1 MSAQKQTLKMGFEMV
16 TMLEI
21 KDLHV
26 SIESK
31 QILKGVNLKV
41 SQGEIHAVMGPN
53 GSGKSTLAN
62 TLMGHPKYKVDSGDI
77 LVNGESILGLTPDKR
92 AKKGLFLAFQY
103 PLEISGV
110 PLAQF
115 LRSAY
120 RSVKGDGQ
128 KVEAKGVGGEM
139 ISALAFRKKLE
150 EKLKQVDLD
159 PSFEKRYLNEG
170 FSGGEKK
177 RAEILQMAILQP
189 AIAIMDET
197 DSGLDIDAVRKVAE
211 VISDMAGPEMGV
223 LLITHY
229 QRILDYIKPQFVH
242 VMVEGRIFQSGG
254 PELAKMLEQKG
265 YEWIEK
271 QAAPTAV

>member
-1 MSAQKQTLKMGFEMV
+1 MPST
-16 TMLEI
+16 LEI

-26 SIESK
+26 SIEGK

-41 SQGEIHAVMGPN
+41 TQGEIHAIMGPN

-77 LVNGESILGLTPDKR
+77 LIDGESIVGATPDVR

-103 PLEISGV
+103 PLEIPGV

-120 RSVKGDGQ
+120 RSVRGEVKSD
-128 KVEAKGVGGEM
+128 AKGVGGEM
-139 ISALAFRKKLE
+139 ISALAFKKKLE
-150 EKLKQVDLD
+150 DKLKEVDMD
-159 PSFEKRYLNEG
+159 PAFAKRYLNEG

-189 AIAIMDET
+189 KISIMDET

-211 VISDMAGPEMGV
+211 VLSKMAGPDMGV

-229 QRILDYIKPQFVH
+229 QRILEYIKPRFVH
-242 VMVEGRIFQSGG
+242 VMVNGRIFRSGG
-254 PELAKMLEQKG
+254 PELAKLLEEKG
-265 YEWIEK
+265 YSWIE
-271 QAAPTAV
+271 QEAAAVI

>member
-1 MSAQKQTLKMGFEMV
+1 MAT
-16 TMLEI
+16 TLEI
-21 KDLHV
+21 RDLHV
-26 SIESK
+26 NIEAK

-41 SQGEIHAVMGPN
+41 AQGEIHAIMGPN

-62 TLMGHPKYKVDSGDI
+62 TLMGHPKYKVTGGDI
-77 LVNGESILGLTPDKR
+77 LVNGESIVHLTPDQR

-120 RSVKGDGQ
+120 RSVKGESP
-128 KVEAKGVGGEM
+128 KTEAKGVGGEM
-139 ISALAFRKKLE
+139 ISALAFKKKLE
-150 EKLKQVDLD
+150 EKLKEVDLD
-159 PSFEKRYLNEG
+159 ESFSKRYLNEG

-177 RAEILQMAILQP
+177 RAEILQMAILTP
-189 AIAIMDET
+189 TIAIMDET

-211 VISDMAGPEMGV
+211 VIARMAGPEMGV

-229 QRILDYIKPQFVH
+229 QRILDYIKPEFVH
-242 VMVEGRIFQSGG
+242 VMVDGRIFQSGG
-254 PELAKMLEQKG
+254 PELAKMLEVKG
-265 YEWIEK
+265 YEWIER
-271 QAAPTAV
+271 QAAPAAV

>member
-1 MSAQKQTLKMGFEMV
+1 
-16 TMLEI
+16 
-21 KDLHV
+21 V
-26 SIESK
+26 SIWGK

-77 LVNGESILGLTPDKR
+77 LVNGESIVGLAPDVR

-120 RSVKGDGQ
+120 RAMKGETEKKSDT
-128 KVEAKGVGGEM
+128 KGVGGEM
-139 ISALAFRKKLE
+139 ISALAFKKKLE
-150 EKLKQVDLD
+150 EKLKEVDMD
-159 PSFEKRYLNEG
+159 PAFAKRYLNEG

-211 VISDMAGPEMGV
+211 VVSHLAGPEMGI

-229 QRILDYIKPQFVH
+229 QRILEYIKPQFVH
-242 VMVEGRIFQSGG
+242 VMVDGRIFRSGG
-254 PELAKMLEQKG
+254 PELARLLEERG
-265 YEWIEK
+265 YSWVEQE
-271 QAAPTAV
+271 AAATAS

>member
-1 MSAQKQTLKMGFEMV
+1 MPST
-16 TMLEI
+16 LEI

-26 SIESK
+26 SIEGK
-31 QILKGVNLKV
+31 QILKGVNLNV

-77 LVNGESILGLTPDKR
+77 LIDGESIVGVTPDVR

-120 RSVKGDGQ
+120 RSVKGETKSD
-128 KVEAKGVGGEM
+128 VKGVGGEM
-139 ISALAFRKKLE
+139 ISALAFKKKLE
-150 EKLKQVDLD
+150 EKLKEVDMD
-159 PSFEKRYLNEG
+159 PAFAKRYLNEG

-189 AIAIMDET
+189 KIAIMDET

-211 VISDMAGPEMGV
+211 VLSTMAGPDMGV

-229 QRILDYIKPQFVH
+229 QRILEYIKPQFVH
-242 VMVEGRIFQSGG
+242 VMVSGRIFRSGG
-254 PELAKMLEQKG
+254 PELARLLEEKG
-265 YEWIEK
+265 YSWIE
-271 QAAPTAV
+271 QEAAAIV

>member
-1 MSAQKQTLKMGFEMV
+1 VIALLT
-16 TMLEI
+16 TLEI

-26 SIESK
+26 SIDNK

-41 SQGEIHAVMGPN
+41 AQGEIHAVMGPN

-77 LVNGESILGLTPDKR
+77 LVNGESILGLTPDLR
-92 AKKGLFLAFQY
+92 AKEGLFLAFQY

-115 LRSAY
+115 LRTAF
-120 RSVKGDGQ
+120 RSVRGDEG
-128 KVEAKGVGGEM
+128 KKSEGKGVGSEVV
-139 ISALAFRKKLE
+139 SAMAFKKKLE
-150 EKLKQVDLD
+150 EKLKEVDLD
-159 PSFEKRYLNEG
+159 SSFAKRYLNEG

-211 VISDMAGPEMGV
+211 VVSRMAGPEMGV

-229 QRILDYIKPQFVH
+229 QRILEYVKPQYVH
-242 VMVEGRIFQSGG
+242 VMADGRIFRSGG
-254 PELAKMLEQKG
+254 PELAKMLEERG
-265 YEWIEK
+265 YEWIERA
-271 QAAPTAV
+271 AAPA

>member
-1 MSAQKQTLKMGFEMV
+1 
-16 TMLEI
+16 
-21 KDLHV
+21 
-26 SIESK
+26 
-31 QILKGVNLKV
+31 
-41 SQGEIHAVMGPN
+41 MGPN

-77 LVNGESILGLTPDKR
+77 LVNGESIVGMPPDQR
-92 AKKGLFLAFQY
+92 ARKGLFLAFQY

-120 RSVKGDGQ
+120 RSLKGETQQ
-128 KVEAKGVGGEM
+128 KTETKGVGGEM
-139 ISALAFRKKLE
+139 ISALAFKNKLE
-150 EKLKQVDLD
+150 EKLKEVDLD
-159 PSFEKRYLNEG
+159 EAFAKRYLNEG

-211 VISDMAGPEMGV
+211 VISRMAGPEMGV

-229 QRILDYIKPQFVH
+229 QRILEYIRPQFVH
-242 VMVEGRIFQSGG
+242 VMVDGRIFQSGG
-254 PELAKMLEQKG
+254 PELAKLLEERG
-265 YEWIEK
+265 YEWIER
-271 QAAPTAV
+271 QAAPTAL

>member
-1 MSAQKQTLKMGFEMV
+1 MPT
-16 TMLEI
+16 TLEI
-21 KDLHV
+21 KDLHA
-26 SIESK
+26 SIEGK

-41 SQGEIHAVMGPN
+41 VQGEIHAIMGPN

-62 TLMGHPKYKVDSGDI
+62 TLMGHPKYRVDSGDI
-77 LVNGESILGLTPDKR
+77 LVNGESIVGMPPDLR
-92 AKKGLFLAFQY
+92 AKRGLFLAFQY

-120 RSVKGDGQ
+120 RSVRGETKSD
-128 KVEAKGVGGEM
+128 AKGVGGEM
-139 ISALAFRKKLE
+139 ITALAFKKKLE
-150 EKLKQVDLD
+150 EKLKEVDMD
-159 PSFEKRYLNEG
+159 PAFSKRYLNEG

-177 RAEILQMAILQP
+177 RAEVLQMAILQP

-211 VISDMAGPEMGV
+211 VVARMAGPQMGV

-229 QRILDYIKPQFVH
+229 QRILEYIKPQFVH
-242 VMVEGRIFQSGG
+242 VMASGRIFRSGG
-254 PELAKMLEQKG
+254 PELAKVLEEKG
-265 YEWIEK
+265 YSWIE
-271 QAAPTAV
+271 QEAAAAV

>member
-1 MSAQKQTLKMGFEMV
+1 MPT
-16 TMLEI
+16 TLEI

-26 SIESK
+26 SIEGK
-31 QILKGVNLKV
+31 QILKGVDLKV
-41 SQGEIHAVMGPN
+41 SQGEIHAIMGPN

-77 LVNGESILGLTPDKR
+77 LVNGESIVGLTPDLR

-120 RSVKGDGQ
+120 RSVKGEQ
-128 KVEAKGVGGEM
+128 KTDAKGVGGEM
-139 ISALAFRKKLE
+139 ISALAFKKKLE
-150 EKLKQVDLD
+150 EKLKEVEMD
-159 PSFEKRYLNEG
+159 PAFAKRYLNEG

-177 RAEILQMAILQP
+177 RAEVLQMAILEP
-189 AIAIMDET
+189 AITIMDET
-197 DSGLDIDAVRKVAE
+197 DSGLDIDAIRKVAE
-211 VISDMAGPEMGV
+211 VVARMAGPKMGV
-223 LLITHY
+223 LIITHY
-229 QRILDYIKPQFVH
+229 QRILEYIKPQFVH
-242 VMVEGRIFQSGG
+242 IMVDGRIFQSGG
-254 PELAKMLEQKG
+254 PELAEVLEQRG

-271 QAAPTAV
+271 EAVAPTAA

>member
-1 MSAQKQTLKMGFEMV
+1 MT
-16 TMLEI
+16 TTLEI
-21 KDLHV
+21 KDLRV
-26 SIESK
+26 SIEDK

-62 TLMGHPKYKVDSGDI
+62 ALMGHPKYRVDSGDI
-77 LVNGESILGLTPDKR
+77 LVNGESIVGLTADLR

-120 RSVKGDGQ
+120 RSVKGEQ
-128 KVEAKGVGGEM
+128 KQKTQGKGVGGEM
-139 ISALAFRKKLE
+139 ISALAFKKKLD
-150 EKLKQVDLD
+150 EKLKEVDLD
-159 PSFEKRYLNEG
+159 PAFAKRYLNEG

-211 VISDMAGPEMGV
+211 VVARMAGPEMGV

-229 QRILDYIKPQFVH
+229 QRILEYIKPQFVH
-242 VMVEGRIFQSGG
+242 VMVDGRIFQSGG
-254 PELAKMLEQKG
+254 PELAKMLEERG
-265 YEWIEK
+265 YEWIEREV
-271 QAAPTAV
+271 AAAAR

>member
-1 MSAQKQTLKMGFEMV
+1 MPT
-16 TMLEI
+16 TLEI

-26 SIESK
+26 SIEGK

-41 SQGEIHAVMGPN
+41 SQGEIHAIMGPN

-62 TLMGHPKYKVDSGDI
+62 TLMGNPKYKVDSGDI
-77 LVNGESILGLTPDKR
+77 LIDGESIVGATPDVR

-120 RSVKGDGQ
+120 RSVKGETKSDT
-128 KVEAKGVGGEM
+128 KGVGGEM
-139 ISALAFRKKLE
+139 ISALAFKKKLE
-150 EKLKQVDLD
+150 EKLKEVDMD
-159 PSFEKRYLNEG
+159 PAFAKRYLNEG

-189 AIAIMDET
+189 KISIMDET

-211 VISDMAGPEMGV
+211 VLSHMAGPDMGV

-229 QRILDYIKPQFVH
+229 QRILEYIKPEFVH
-242 VMVEGRIFQSGG
+242 VMVNGRIFKSGG
-254 PELAKMLEQKG
+254 PELAKLLEEKG
-265 YEWIEK
+265 YSWIE
-271 QAAPTAV
+271 QEAAAVI

>member
-1 MSAQKQTLKMGFEMV
+1 MPV
-16 TMLEI
+16 TLEI
-21 KDLHV
+21 RDLHV
-26 SIESK
+26 SIEAK

-77 LVNGESILGLTPDKR
+77 LVNGESIVNLAPDKR

-120 RSVKGDGQ
+120 RSVKGET
-128 KVEAKGVGGEM
+128 EAKTDMKTAVGKEM

-150 EKLKQVDLD
+150 EKLKEVEMD
-159 PSFEKRYLNEG
+159 PAFAKRYLNEG

-177 RAEILQMAILQP
+177 RAEILQMAILEP

-211 VISDMAGPEMGV
+211 VISRMAGPQMGV

-229 QRILDYIKPQFVH
+229 QRILEYIKPQFVH
-242 VMVEGRIFQSGG
+242 VMVDGRIFQSGG
-254 PELAKMLEQKG
+254 PELAKLLEERG
-265 YEWIEK
+265 YEWIERK
-271 QAAPTAV
+271 ASVPAA

>member
-1 MSAQKQTLKMGFEMV
+1 MPT
-16 TMLEI
+16 TLEI

-26 SIESK
+26 SIEGK

-41 SQGEIHAVMGPN
+41 TQGEIHAVMGPN

-77 LVNGESILGLTPDKR
+77 LIDGESIVGATPDVR
-92 AKKGLFLAFQY
+92 ARRGLFLAFQY

-120 RSVKGDGQ
+120 RSVKGETKSD
-128 KVEAKGVGGEM
+128 AKGVSGEM
-139 ISALAFRKKLE
+139 ISALAFKKKLE
-150 EKLKQVDLD
+150 EKLKEVDMD
-159 PSFEKRYLNEG
+159 PAFAKRYLNEG

-189 AIAIMDET
+189 KISIMDET

-211 VISDMAGPEMGV
+211 VVSSMAGPNMGI

-229 QRILDYIKPQFVH
+229 QRILEYIRPQFVH
-242 VMVEGRIFQSGG
+242 VMVSGRIFRSGG
-254 PELAKMLEQKG
+254 AELAKLLEEKG
-265 YEWIEK
+265 YTWIE
-271 QAAPTAV
+271 QEAAATVV

>member
-1 MSAQKQTLKMGFEMV
+1 MPT
-16 TMLEI
+16 TLEI
-21 KDLHV
+21 KNLHV
-26 SIESK
+26 SIGDK

-62 TLMGHPKYKVDSGDI
+62 TLMGHPKYKVNSGDI
-77 LVNGESILGLTPDKR
+77 LVNGESIVALPPNVR

-120 RSVKGDGQ
+120 REVKGETPKKD
-128 KVEAKGVGGEM
+128 ETKGVGGEM

-150 EKLKQVDLD
+150 EKLKEVDMD
-159 PSFEKRYLNEG
+159 PAFAKRYLNEG

-211 VISDMAGPEMGV
+211 VVAKMAGPEMGV

-229 QRILDYIKPQFVH
+229 QRILEYIKPQFVH
-242 VMVEGRIFQSGG
+242 VMVDGRIFRSGG
-254 PELAKMLEQKG
+254 PELAKMLEERG
-265 YEWIEK
+265 YAWVEQE
-271 QAAPTAV
+271 AAATAS

>member
-1 MSAQKQTLKMGFEMV
+1 MPST
-16 TMLEI
+16 LEI

-26 SIESK
+26 SIEGK
-31 QILKGVNLKV
+31 QILKGVNLRV
-41 SQGEIHAVMGPN
+41 SQGEIHAIMGPN

-62 TLMGHPKYKVDSGDI
+62 TLMGHPKYKVESGDI
-77 LVNGESILGLTPDKR
+77 LIDGESIVGASPDVR

-120 RSVKGDGQ
+120 RSVKGEAKG
-128 KVEAKGVGGEM
+128 EAKGVGGEM
-139 ISALAFRKKLE
+139 ISALAFKKKME
-150 EKLKQVDLD
+150 EKLKEVDMD
-159 PSFEKRYLNEG
+159 PAFAKRYLNEG

-189 AIAIMDET
+189 KISIMDET

-211 VISDMAGPEMGV
+211 VLSQMAGPDMGV

-229 QRILDYIKPQFVH
+229 QRILEYIKPQFVH
-242 VMVEGRIFQSGG
+242 VMVNGRIFRSDG
-254 PELAKMLEQKG
+254 PELAKLLEEKG
-265 YEWIEK
+265 YSWIE
-271 QAAPTAV
+271 QEAAAVV

>member
-1 MSAQKQTLKMGFEMV
+1 MPST
-16 TMLEI
+16 LEI

-26 SIESK
+26 SIEGK

-41 SQGEIHAVMGPN
+41 SQGEIHAIMGPN

-77 LVNGESILGLTPDKR
+77 LIDGESIVGATPDVR

-120 RSVKGDGQ
+120 RSVKGEAKGD
-128 KVEAKGVGGEM
+128 AKGVGGEM
-139 ISALAFRKKLE
+139 ISALAFKKKLE
-150 EKLKQVDLD
+150 EKLKEVDMD
-159 PSFEKRYLNEG
+159 PAFAKRYLNEG

-189 AIAIMDET
+189 KISIMDET

-211 VISDMAGPEMGV
+211 VLSKMAGPDMGV

-229 QRILDYIKPQFVH
+229 QRILEYIKPQFVH
-242 VMVEGRIFQSGG
+242 VMVNGRIFRSGG
-254 PELAKMLEQKG
+254 PELAKLLEEKG
-265 YEWIEK
+265 YSWIE
-271 QAAPTAV
+271 QEAAAVA

>member
-1 MSAQKQTLKMGFEMV
+1 MPST
-16 TMLEI
+16 LEI

-26 SIESK
+26 SIEGK

-41 SQGEIHAVMGPN
+41 SQGEIHAIMGPN

-77 LVNGESILGLTPDKR
+77 LIDGESIVGATPDVR

-120 RSVKGDGQ
+120 RALKGEGKSD
-128 KVEAKGVGGEM
+128 AKGVGGEM
-139 ISALAFRKKLE
+139 ISALAFKKKLE
-150 EKLKQVDLD
+150 EKLKEVDMD
-159 PSFEKRYLNEG
+159 PAFAKRYLNEG

-177 RAEILQMAILQP
+177 RAEILQMAILEP
-189 AIAIMDET
+189 KISIMDET

-211 VISDMAGPEMGV
+211 VLSKMAGPDMGV

-229 QRILDYIKPQFVH
+229 QRILEYIKPQFVH
-242 VMVEGRIFQSGG
+242 VMVNGRIFRSGG
-254 PELAKMLEQKG
+254 PELAKLLEEKG
-265 YEWIEK
+265 YSWIE
-271 QAAPTAV
+271 QEAAAVA

>member
-1 MSAQKQTLKMGFEMV
+1 MPST
-16 TMLEI
+16 LEI

-26 SIESK
+26 SIEGK
-31 QILKGVNLKV
+31 QILKGVNLRV
-41 SQGEIHAVMGPN
+41 SQGEIHAIMGPN

-77 LVNGESILGLTPDKR
+77 LIDGESIVGAPADVR

-120 RSVKGDGQ
+120 RAVKGEAKSD
-128 KVEAKGVGGEM
+128 AKGVGGEM
-139 ISALAFRKKLE
+139 ISALAFKKKLE
-150 EKLKQVDLD
+150 EKLKEVDMD
-159 PSFEKRYLNEG
+159 PAFAKRYLNEG

-189 AIAIMDET
+189 KISIMDET

-211 VISDMAGPEMGV
+211 VLSKMAGPDMGV

-229 QRILDYIKPQFVH
+229 QRILEYIKPQFVH
-242 VMVEGRIFQSGG
+242 VMVNGRIFRSGG
-254 PELAKMLEQKG
+254 PELAKLLEEKG
-265 YEWIEK
+265 YSWIE
-271 QAAPTAV
+271 QEAAAVV

>member
-1 MSAQKQTLKMGFEMV
+1 MPST
-16 TMLEI
+16 LEI
-21 KDLHV
+21 RDLHV
-26 SIESK
+26 SIEGK

-41 SQGEIHAVMGPN
+41 SQGEIHAIMGPN

-77 LVNGESILGLTPDKR
+77 LIDGESIVGIPPDVR
-92 AKKGLFLAFQY
+92 ARKGLFLAFQY

-120 RSVKGDGQ
+120 RSVKGET
-128 KVEAKGVGGEM
+128 KSETKGVGGEM
-139 ISALAFRKKLE
+139 ITALAFKKKLE
-150 EKLKQVDLD
+150 EKLKEVDMD
-159 PSFEKRYLNEG
+159 PAFAKRYLNEG

-189 AIAIMDET
+189 KIAIMDET

-211 VISDMAGPEMGV
+211 VLSKMAGPDMGV

-229 QRILDYIKPQFVH
+229 QRILEYIKPQFVH
-242 VMVEGRIFQSGG
+242 VMVNGRIFRSGG
-254 PELAKMLEQKG
+254 PELAKLLEEKG
-265 YEWIEK
+265 YSWIE
-271 QAAPTAV
+271 QEAAVTV

>member
-1 MSAQKQTLKMGFEMV
+1 MLT
-16 TMLEI
+16 TLEI

-31 QILKGVNLKV
+31 QILKGVNLVVK
-41 SQGEIHAVMGPN
+41 QGEIHAIMGPN

-77 LVNGESILGLTPDKR
+77 LVNGESIVGLTPDVR

-120 RSVKGDGQ
+120 RSVKGEAQQ
-128 KVEAKGVGGEM
+128 KDAKGVGGEM
-139 ISALAFRKKLE
+139 ISALAFKKKLE
-150 EKLKQVDLD
+150 EKLKEVDLD
-159 PSFEKRYLNEG
+159 PSFTKRYLNEG

-177 RAEILQMAILQP
+177 RAEILQLAVLQP

-211 VISDMAGPEMGV
+211 VISNMAGPEMGV

-229 QRILDYIKPQFVH
+229 QRILQYVRPQFVH
-242 VMVEGRIFQSGG
+242 IMVNGRIFQSGG
-254 PELAKMLEQKG
+254 PELAQKLEEKG
-265 YEWIEK
+265 YEWIESETAP
-271 QAAPTAV
+271 AAT

>member
-1 MSAQKQTLKMGFEMV
+1 MPTTLEV
-16 TMLEI
+16 

-41 SQGEIHAVMGPN
+41 AQGEVHAVMGPN

-77 LVNGESILGLTPDKR
+77 LVNGESIVGMSPDLR
-92 AKKGLFLAFQY
+92 ARRGLFLAFQY

-120 RSVKGDGQ
+120 RAVKGGGQ
-128 KVEAKGVGGEM
+128 KPNSPKGVGGEM
-139 ISALAFRKKLE
+139 ISAMAFKKKLE
-150 EKLKQVDLD
+150 EKLKEVEMD
-159 PSFEKRYLNEG
+159 PAFAKRYLNEG

-177 RAEILQMAILQP
+177 RAEILQMAILEP
-189 AIAIMDET
+189 AITIMDET
-197 DSGLDIDAVRKVAE
+197 DSGLDIDAIRKVAE
-211 VISDMAGPEMGV
+211 VVSSMTGPKMGV

-229 QRILDYIKPQFVH
+229 QRILQYMKPQFVH
-242 VMVEGRIFQSGG
+242 IMVDGRIFQSGG
-254 PELAKMLEQKG
+254 PELAQMLEEKG

-271 QAAPTAV
+271 QATPTIV